1 MAGLSL
7 IAGWLA
13 DRLGVRA
20 TTLTGHLLLG
30 ICTVAAAM
38 APSFGWAFASFF
50 FAGLGYSFLNPAS
63 TKGVMAWFHRDE
75 RATAMGA
82 KQTGVPAGGV
92 VAALIGAPLVLWIGW
107 RGALAIF
114 GSMNIL
120 FGFLYWTLWRDPVGE
135 EKIPQQKLYIHK
147 DQDGLNMKRLL
158 TISFGTAL
166 FLVGQMSLLTYIPLY
181 LKETLTLSA
190 YRSSQALAI
199 TQIGAMLG
207 RPGWGAI
214 SDRLF
219 QGQRKKVL
227 VLIGSFSII
236 LTFSFSLISPGVP
249 HPLLVPLIFIAG
261 FCMIGYQGVSYSLI
275 GELAG
280 QARTGTALG
289 FMITVN
295 AVGATLGT
303 PLFGYL
309 VDITGSYPFAWR
321 GLSGAILLG
330 TLILA
335 FLVQDPTLE
344 PSHR

>member
-1 MAGLSL
+1 
-7 IAGWLA
+7 
-13 DRLGVRA
+13 
-20 TTLTGHLLLG
+20 
-30 ICTVAAAM
+30 
-38 APSFGWAFASFF
+38 
-50 FAGLGYSFLNPAS
+50 
-63 TKGVMAWFHRDE
+63 
-75 RATAMGA
+75 MGA

-135 EKIPQQKLYIHK
+135 EKIPQQKLYLHK
-147 DQDGLNMKRLL
+147 DQDDLNIERLL

-199 TQIGAMLG
+199 LQIGAMLG

-249 HPLLVPLIFIAG
+249 HFLLVPLIFIAG
-261 FCMIGYQGVSYSLI
+261 FCMLGYQGVSYSLI

-289 FMITVN
+289 LMITVN

-335 FLVQDPTLE
+335 FLVKDPTLE